1 MNTTVIIQRISNIQ
15 KELEQLKKEL
25 QNKLKWSVYYHLLPN
40 GKYYIGIAKDT
51 EQRWLNGEGYK
62 TNAEF
67 YRDIK
72 QYSWNNIKHIILC
85 KTETKEKAESIERV
99 LIGLYN
105 ATNTK
110 YGYNKTSYLNFIGT
124 DTERNKYKT
133 IFKKQL
139 EELDLEELERA
150 YQNRKG
156 ARV

>member
-1 MNTTVIIQRISNIQ
+1 MNTTVIIQGISNIQ

-51 EQRWLNGEGYK
+51 KQRWLNGEGYK

-150 YQNRKG
+150 YQSRKG
-156 ARV
+156 E